1 LVDSYVKI
9 EANHVKYTQEHQ
21 ADLQVAQYNG
31 LMDYVHNRAE
41 RENAAV
47 GSVYIIPSSFIGS
60 QRAMK
65 QAYQDAMAICGKHGK
80 PTFFLTFT
88 CNTKWQEITDKI
100 PSYQT
105 ASDRPDIVARVF
117 NQKKT
122 ELVQDNEKRQVLGYV
137 TARIHVI
144 EFQKRG
150 LPHCHMLIWIEKHD
164 APEEHHHLRGN
175 TRQSH
180 PDRIFCLEHVFYP
193 SFQDWSMPL

>member
-1 LVDSYVKI
+1 LAGGPLTQQWLADSYVKI
-9 EANHVKYTQEHQ
+9 EANRIKYIQEHQ

-31 LMDYVHNRAE
+31 LMDFVHNCTE

-47 GSVYIIPSSFIGS
+47 GSVYVLPYSFIGS
-60 QRAMK
+60 PRAMK
-65 QAYQDAMAICGKHGK
+65 QSYQDAMTICGKHGK

-88 CNTKWQEITDKI
+88 CNPNWKEIADNI

-117 NQKKT
+117 NQKKN
-122 ELVQDNEKRQVLGYV
+122 ELVNGIEKRQVLGYA

-150 LPHCHMLIWIEKHD
+150 LPHCHMLIWIK
-164 APEEHHHLRGN
+164 N
-175 TRQSH
+175 VTRLNQ
-180 PDRIFCLEHVFYP
+180 LKK
-193 SFQDWSMPL
+193 

>member
-1 LVDSYVKI
+1 
-9 EANHVKYTQEHQ
+9 
-21 ADLQVAQYNG
+21 
-31 LMDYVHNRAE
+31 MDYVHNRAE

-47 GSVYIIPSSFIGS
+47 GSVYILPSSFIGS
-60 QRAMK
+60 PRAMK

-88 CNTKWQEITDKI
+88 CNPKWQEITNNI
-100 PSYQT
+100 PDYQT

-117 NQKKT
+117 NQKKK
-122 ELVQDNEKRQVLGYV
+122 ELVHDIEKRQVLGYA

-164 APEEHHHLRGN
+164 APQSAEEIDTTICAEIPDKATNPRLHNIVMSHMIHGPCGN
-175 TRQSH
+175 
-180 PDRIFCLEHVFYP
+180 
-193 SFQDWSMPL
+193 